1 MLNITNF
8 YSNIEGTISVDD
20 TIVANISANL
30 STGGN
35 INISKMIVD
44 KDKYS
49 ANMTAV
55 LADAKTFEEKV
66 FADFANVS
74 TSDKE

>member
-8 YSNIEGTISVDD
+8 YSNIEGTISVDN
-20 TIVANISANL
+20 TIV
-30 STGGN
+30 
-35 INISKMIVD
+35 SKMIVD

-66 FADFANVS
+66 FADFANAS